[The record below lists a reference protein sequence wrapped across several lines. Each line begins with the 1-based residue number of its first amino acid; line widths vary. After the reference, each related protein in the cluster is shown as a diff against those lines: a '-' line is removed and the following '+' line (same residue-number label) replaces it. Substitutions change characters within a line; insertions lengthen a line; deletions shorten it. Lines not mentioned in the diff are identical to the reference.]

1 METSGIWLA
10 IYSRRVQNLNS
21 PMMLINV
28 KKKLLQTYNFT
39 FEYIAIIVFLFY
51 DLRGALNILQ

>member
-39 FEYIAIIVFLFY
+39 FEYIAIIVILFY
-51 DLRGALNILQ
+51 DLSGALNILQ

>member
-10 IYSRRVQNLNS
+10 IHSRRVQNLNS

-28 KKKLLQTYNFT
+28 KKKLLQTYNFA

-51 DLRGALNILQ
+51 VLSGALNILQ